1 MQRFKLG
8 YVLKHAS
15 QSLQFKG
22 FNFWTLALGRVT
34 DGNEGYSKPIGL
46 KFKTNP
52 EIPILHV
59 VNTMRTNFQSKILSP
74 GLLPAI

>member
-1 MQRFKLG
+1 MDYDFTP
-8 YVLKHAS
+8 
-15 QSLQFKG
+15 LQTVNPIFLARPPV
-22 FNFWTLALGRVT
+22 NFYFFMFSTFLYKSYG
-34 DGNEGYSKPIGL
+34 KPIDL
-46 KFKTNP
+46 KFKANP